1 MSQLE
6 AARKCREVLL
16 RREAQAK
23 TIAEK
28 NAAKERLDQMRQHI
42 SFLHRQAREVA

>member
-6 AARKCREVLL
+6 AARKCRDVLL

-23 TIAEK
+23 TLTEK
-28 NAAKERLDQMRQHI
+28 KEAKERLDAMRKHI